1 MPMLLIKG
9 SYHLIGSR
17 SDGDTIHFMPD
28 KKEEWNLVPGPHK
41 VEHNGAGKA
50 KLRLDAIDTL
60 ETHYTRNGNPEVHQP
75 WLHGRAAR
83 NELTNWL
90 GFTTVERSEDE
101 TVTAATPTTRPGWI
115 LTRGAARDKRCIALV
130 GKGTPPGTSGTQIH
144 VDEALLRTTFNHHVL
159 AEGLAY
165 PTYYTNLFPDLRD
178 ELTAAVRLAQEAVPR
193 KGLWKDDDT
202 LDGATVTGIESL
214 QDDVVILPKLFRR
227 LVDYLYLGDPDAPDL
242 TGFPAFLDQAAD
254 EFWIISTSHPTTGLN
269 EVVDVIDSKVRMT
282 RPPEDLVF
290 IEN

>member
-9 SYHLIGSR
+9 SYHILNGR
-17 SDGDTIHFMPD
+17 SDGDTIHFKPD
-28 KKEEWNLVPGPHK
+28 KKEEWDLVPGPHK
-41 VEHNGAGKA
+41 VEHNTSGKA

-83 NELTNWL
+83 DELTNWL
-90 GFTTVERSEDE
+90 GFTTVDRAPDE

-115 LTRGAARDKRCIALV
+115 LTRGAGRDKRCLALT
-130 GKGTPPGTSGTQIH
+130 GKGTPPGTSGTQIN

-159 AEGLAY
+159 REGLAY

-178 ELTAAVRLAQEAVPR
+178 ELTAAVRQAQAAN
-193 KGLWKDDDT
+193 KGLWQDDDT
-202 LDGATVTGIESL
+202 LGGATVTGIGSL

-227 LVDYLYLGDPDAPDL
+227 LADYLYLGDPDNADL

-254 EFWIISTSHPTTGLN
+254 EFWIISTGHSTTGLDTIV
-269 EVVDVIDSKVRMT
+269 EIIDSKVRMT
-282 RPPEDLVF
+282 HPPEDLVF
-290 IEN
+290 VEN

>member
-9 SYHLIGSR
+9 SYHLIGGR
-17 SDGDTIHFMPD
+17 SDGDTVHFQPD

-41 VEHNGAGKA
+41 VERNGSGKA

-60 ETHYTRNGNPEVHQP
+60 ETHYSRDGNPEVHQP

-83 NELTNWL
+83 DALTDWL
-90 GFTTVERSEDE
+90 GFTTVDRLPDE

-130 GKGTPPGTSGTQIH
+130 GKGTPPGTSGTQIR
-144 VDEALLRTTFNHHVL
+144 VDEALLRTTFNHHIL
-159 AEGLAY
+159 KEGLAY

-178 ELTAAVRLAQEAVPR
+178 ELTAAVRRAREEN
-193 KGLWKDDDT
+193 KGLWSDDDT
-202 LDGATVTGIESL
+202 MDGATVTGIDSL

-227 LVDYLYLGDPDAPDL
+227 LVDYLYLGDPDNADL

-254 EFWIISTSHPTTGLN
+254 KFWIISTSHPTTGLD
-269 EVVDVIDSKVRMT
+269 EVVEVIDSKVRMT
-282 RPPEDLVF
+282 HPPEDLVF
-290 IEN
+290 VEN